1 MKSVCFILGTRPET
15 IKLYPVIKAFKG
27 KFKTYIIHTGQHF
40 DFNMQG
46 QFFKD
51 LRIKPDFFLNL
62 NTKKFSRKIFI
73 NKLTIKLSRLF
84 ISLKPD
90 FIINQGDTDSVR
102 CSVLAFNKIKKK
114 IFTKLVHVE
123 AGIRS
128 FDKKMP
134 EENNRILA
142 DKHSDFLFA
151 PTAIAKKNLLKERV
165 KLRNIFIVGN
175 TISDSI
181 NLFFKKKKIIQ
192 NYIYLTLHRVETVKI
207 QKRLIL
213 ILKTLEEI
221 SMEEK
226 IKIIFPA
233 HPRTKKIIRGL
244 KIKKLKKIKIINP
257 CSYKKSLNY
266 INNARLVVTDSG
278 GLQEEA
284 CILKTPCVT
293 IRKNTERPETL
304 QINSN
309 FLTGYNKK
317 KIRQGIFKMISKI
330 PSWKQPYGQNVSK
343 KILNIILK
351 NAKYKK

>member
-1 MKSVCFILGTRPET
+1 MKSACFILGTRPET

-27 KFKTYIIHTGQHF
+27 KFKIFIVHTGQHY
-40 DFNMQG
+40 DYNMQG

-51 LRIKPDFFLNL
+51 LKIKPNFFLNL

-73 NKLTIKLSRLF
+73 KKLTNKLSGLF
-84 ISLKPD
+84 ITLRPD

-114 IFTKLVHVE
+114 ILTKLVHIE

-134 EENNRILA
+134 EESNRILA
-142 DKHSDFLFA
+142 DRYSDILFA
-151 PTAIAKKNLLKERV
+151 PTIIAKKNLLKEKV
-165 KLRNIFIVGN
+165 KLQKIFVVGN

-181 NLFFKKKKIIQ
+181 KMFFKNKKKTQ
-192 NYIYLTLHRVETVKI
+192 NYIFLTLHRVETIKI
-207 QKRLIL
+207 QKRLIT

-221 SMEEK
+221 SFEKK

-233 HPRTKKIIRGL
+233 HPRTKKIITGF
-244 KIKKLKKIKIINP
+244 KKKMIEGIKIINP
-257 CSYKKSLNY
+257 CSYKNSLNY
-266 INNARLVVTDSG
+266 INNAKLVVTDSG

-284 CILKTPCVT
+284 CILNTPCVT

-304 QINSN
+304 KIKSN
-309 FLTGYNKK
+309 YLTGYNKK
-317 KIRQGIFKMISKI
+317 KIRQGIFKMISKT
-330 PSWKQPYGQNVSK
+330 PSWKHPYNRNVSL
-343 KILNIILK
+343 KILNTISK

>member
-1 MKSVCFILGTRPET
+1 MKSACFILGTRPET

-27 KFKTYIIHTGQHF
+27 KFKIYIVHTGQHY
-40 DFNMQG
+40 DYNMQG

-51 LRIKPDFFLNL
+51 LKIKPNFFLNL

-73 NKLTIKLSRLF
+73 KKLTNKLSGLF
-84 ISLKPD
+84 ITLRPD

-114 IFTKLVHVE
+114 ILTKLVHIE

-134 EENNRILA
+134 EESNRILA
-142 DKHSDFLFA
+142 DRYSDILFA
-151 PTAIAKKNLLKERV
+151 PTIIAKKNLLKEKV
-165 KLRNIFIVGN
+165 KLQKIFVVGN

-181 NLFFKKKKIIQ
+181 KMFFKNKKKTQ
-192 NYIYLTLHRVETVKI
+192 NYIFLTLHRVETIQI
-207 QKRLIL
+207 QKRLIT

-221 SMEEK
+221 SFEKK

-233 HPRTKKIIRGL
+233 HPRTKKIITGF
-244 KIKKLKKIKIINP
+244 KKKMIEGIKIINP
-257 CSYKKSLNY
+257 CSYKNSLNY
-266 INNARLVVTDSG
+266 INNAKLVVTDSG

-284 CILKTPCVT
+284 CILNTPCVT

-304 QINSN
+304 KIKSN
-309 FLTGYNKK
+309 YLTGYNKK
-317 KIRQGIFKMISKI
+317 KIRQGIFKMISKT
-330 PSWKQPYGQNVSK
+330 PSWKHPYNRNVSL
-343 KILNIILK
+343 KILNTISK

>member
-15 IKLYPVIKAFKG
+15 IKLYPVIRAFKD
-27 KFKTYIIHTGQHF
+27 KFKIYIVHTGQHF
-40 DFNMQG
+40 DYNMQG

-51 LRIKPDFFLNL
+51 LKIKPNFFLNL
-62 NTKKFSRKIFI
+62 NTKKFPRKVFI
-73 NKLTIKLSRLF
+73 KKLTNKLSSLF
-84 ISLKPD
+84 ITLKPD

-114 IFTKLVHVE
+114 ILVKLVHIE

-142 DKHSDFLFA
+142 DRYSDILFA
-151 PTAIAKKNLLKERV
+151 PTIIAKKNLLKEKV
-165 KLRNIFIVGN
+165 KLKKIFVVGN

-181 NLFFKKKKIIQ
+181 KMFFKNKKKKQ
-192 NYIYLTLHRVETVKI
+192 NYIFLTLHRVETI
-207 QKRLIL
+207 QIRKRLVL

-221 SMEEK
+221 SSEKK

-233 HPRTKKIIRGL
+233 HPRTKKIITS
-244 KIKKLKKIKIINP
+244 LKKKIIKGIRIINP
-257 CSYKKSLNY
+257 CSYKNSLNY
-266 INNARLVVTDSG
+266 INNAKLVVTDSG

-304 QINSN
+304 QIKSN

-317 KIRQGIFKMISKI
+317 KIRQGIFKMISKT
-330 PSWKQPYGQNVSK
+330 PSWKHPYNQNVSL
-343 KILNIILK
+343 KILNIISK
-351 NAKYKK
+351 NAKFKK